1 MADAP
6 DTLLLAQLR
15 ELRATLAGH
24 SVRFD
29 RIDDSFSHL
38 DRRFEDLE
46 ARHDLAEA
54 WQRRM
59 DERFAGIEAR
69 LAKIERSTDT

>member
-15 ELRATLAGH
+15 ELRATLAGY

-29 RIDDSFSHL
+29 RIDEHFSHL
-38 DRRFEDLE
+38 DKRFEDLE
-46 ARHDLAEA
+46 ARHDLAES
-54 WQRRM
+54 WQRRV
-59 DERFAGIEAR
+59 DERFDE
-69 LAKIERSTDT
+69 IERRLTQVEPKNDT